1 MFKDCP
7 RGRLGDHITQI
18 RGVSYKP
25 ADLSLELTSEY
36 ITLLRANNISNN
48 QIVLGDVQYVSR
60 QKVSDNQIIQTGDI
74 LMCASSGSL
83 EHVGKTAI
91 CKDFGELTFGAFCKL
106 IRANGMLRSEYIA
119 AYMNSDEYRRKIME
133 LAQGTNINNLR
144 NEHIDELQL
153 PIPTDTQQGAFIR
166 IAEQS
171 DKSKLFGAKHR
182 IENFTGGYLCLMKQ
196 N

>member
-1 MFKDCP
+1 MSLALDD
-7 RGRLGDHITQI
+7 DHIM
-18 RGVSYKP
+18 
-25 ADLSLELTSEY
+25 
-36 ITLLRANNISNN
+36 LLRANNINGN
-48 QIVLGDVQYVSR
+48 HIVLDDVQYVSR
-60 QKVSDNQIIQTGDI
+60 TKVSEVQAIKPKDI

-91 CKDFGELTFGAFCKL
+91 CTIPGEYTFGAFCKL
-106 IRANGMLRSEYIA
+106 IRVNGSLQAEYIA

-153 PIPTDTQQGAFIR
+153 PIPTLEKQTAFLKLLQ
-166 IAEQS
+166 QS
-171 DKSKLFGAKHR
+171 DKSKLFGVKHR